1 MAHTPV
7 LLQAV
12 VTLLDPKPGETFL
25 DGTVGSGGHASALA
39 ERLGAKGRLL
49 CLDQDESS
57 LAKAKEALS
66 KVETKTTFHLENF
79 RHVEKVLEAEKVS
92 GVEGILLD
100 LGVHS
105 DQIGPSGRGFSF
117 MHDEP
122 LLMTMKLN
130 PSSSD
135 LTARD
140 VVNDWQEENLA
151 AIIKGFGE
159 ERFAESIAKA
169 ISIHR
174 REQEI
179 ETTGELVEII
189 RSAVPE
195 WYTHKRLH
203 FATRT
208 FQALRL
214 AVNDELGALKEGLD
228 AGWES
233 LSEGGRFGVI
243 SFHSLESRMVKNFF
257 REKKQEGYELLT
269 KHAVQAT
276 REEELENPR
285 ARSAELRVIKKIKP

>member
-12 VTLLDPKPGETFL
+12 VTLLDPQPGETFL
-25 DGTVGSGGHASALA
+25 DGTVGSGGHALALA
-39 ERLGAKGRLL
+39 GRLAPGGRL
-49 CLDQDESS
+49 ICLDQDESS
-57 LAKAKEALS
+57 LTKAR
-66 KVETKTTFHLENF
+66 ETLTKSPVPVSFHLSNF
-79 RHVEKVLEAEKVS
+79 RHLDQVLKAE
-92 GVEGILLD
+92 GVEQVNGILLD

-105 DQIGPSGRGFSF
+105 DQIGASGRGFSF

-122 LLMTMKLN
+122 LKMTMKLN
-130 PSSSD
+130 PTESD

-140 VVNDWQEENLA
+140 VVNDWQEENLV

-174 REQEI
+174 REQPI
-179 ETTGELVEII
+179 ETTSQLVEII
-189 RSAVPE
+189 RSAVPT

-214 AVNDELGALKEGLD
+214 AVNDELGALKAGLE
-228 AGWES
+228 AGWEALGES
-233 LSEGGRFGVI
+233 GRFGVI
-243 SFHSLESRMVKNFF
+243 SFHSLESRLVKNFF
-257 REKKQEGYELLT
+257 REKKQEGYLLLT
-269 KHAVQAT
+269 KHAVQAS
-276 REEELENPR
+276 REEELDNPR
-285 ARSAELRVIKKIKP
+285 ARSAELRVIKKIKS